1 MFASSVIVG
10 DLDVDRPV
18 RALGPLEADPPLVV
32 DADAVLAFAVTAQG
46 LQRVAGQG
54 REVLQA
60 RGGFQPVEPFFS
72 LSRETGE
79 LLDPLAFGKTLSL
92 ASRLAHD
99 HSSRNGD
106 GDALRQA

>member
-1 MFASSVIVG
+1 VISTLTGPFA
-10 DLDVDRPV
+10 P
-18 RALGPLEADPPLVV
+18 LGHSKQIRHWF
-32 DADAVLAFAVTAQG
+32 DADAVLTFAVTAQG

-72 LSRETGE
+72 LSCETGE
-79 LLDPLAFGKTLSL
+79 LLDPLAFGKTLGL
-92 ASRLAHD
+92 GVPVAHD
-99 HSSRNGD
+99 HSN

>member
-72 LSRETGE
+72 LSRETE
-79 LLDPLAFGKTLSL
+79 NSLTCSPLAKRSVL
-92 ASRLAHD
+92 ASR
-99 HSSRNGD
+99 
-106 GDALRQA
+106 